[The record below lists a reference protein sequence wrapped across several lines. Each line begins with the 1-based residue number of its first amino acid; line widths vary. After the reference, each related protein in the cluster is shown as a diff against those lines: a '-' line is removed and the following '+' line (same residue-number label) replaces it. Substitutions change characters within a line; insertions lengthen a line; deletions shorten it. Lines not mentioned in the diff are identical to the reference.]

1 MPTKEASQDRSPEAN
16 TVALQGT
23 LDTFALPDVLR
34 LLATTR
40 KTGRLR
46 VNGDR
51 GSGSLWVEEGQ
62 LAASELIVPGATD
75 DSLINTLFH
84 LLRFKRGSFIFETGA
99 MAPAGVIPS
108 EIEPMLDE
116 AETMLIEW
124 RSIEAVVPSVDAWL
138 TLRPELTG
146 SMVKIDNER
155 WRIIA
160 AIGGGRSV
168 GGVGKA
174 LGLDELPAL
183 RGVKEIV
190 ELGLVAV
197 GTRPAGD
204 ADSDRGT
211 SVIDDP
217 LAVPVSDALPLEDPA
232 DLRSQWD
239 VPRESNGQSTTQ
251 PGFQDW
257 DESTTEWEEPSTE
270 YTYQPHDMA
279 GPSSSEMTGL
289 GDAGLSDE
297 PRYEADPYPEPAR
310 ARSMDSDIDDPA
322 EIARQLANLS
332 PRAAK
337 AVAAAAKAQTPEERE
352 AALAAIEAE
361 DDTVN
366 RGLLLKFLGSVDS

>member
-1 MPTKEASQDRSPEAN
+1 M
-16 TVALQGT
+16 ALQGT

-99 MAPAGVIPS
+99 MAPAGVVAS

-116 AETMLIEW
+116 AETMIVEW
-124 RSIEAVVPSVDAWL
+124 RSIEAVVPSIDAWL
-138 TLRPELTG
+138 TLRPELAG

-168 GGVGKA
+168 GGVGEA

-190 ELGLVAV
+190 ELGLVTV
-197 GTRPAGD
+197 GTRSPGD
-204 ADSDRGT
+204 GDSDR
-211 SVIDDP
+211 SVTISDEA
-217 LAVPVSDALPLEDPA
+217 LSAPVADALPSMGEPA
-232 DLRSQWD
+232 EVRTQWD
-239 VPRESNGQSTTQ
+239 APRETNGQTSTQ
-251 PGFQDW
+251 PEFQEW
-257 DESTTEWEEPSTE
+257 DEPTTEWEEATPG

-279 GPSSSEMTGL
+279 GPSSSEMSGL

-297 PRYEADPYPEPAR
+297 PHYEPEAFPEPAR
-310 ARSMDSDIDDPA
+310 SRSFESELDDPA